1 MAISTFATLPM
12 GKRIAELRTSQD
24 MLLPMLPAQEI
35 LP

>member
-1 MAISTFATLPM
+1 M
-12 GKRIAELRTSQD
+12 GKSVAELQTRQD